1 MKKTAVLMIMLLI
14 VTGCA
19 TSDSHAKRRGGVGAG
34 IGAAGGALLG
44 QLIGGNTQATLLG
57 AGIGA
62 VVGGIYGY
70 ETGRRMDEQEAE
82 MRRQM
87 AAVEAARVERHADIL
102 AVTMGSDVLFD
113 VGSSSIKPGAEAQ
126 IQKVGQVL
134 KKYPETEIMIAGHTD
149 STGSAKFNQQLS
161 EHRANNVK
169 LVLVRAGVAPSR
181 IETIGFGQT
190 APVADNSTQ
199 DGRQQNRRVVITI
212 TPLETAA

>member
-19 TSDSHAKRRGGVGAG
+19 TSGSHSERRGGIGAG

-62 VVGGIYGY
+62 IVGGVYGY
-70 ETGRRMDEQEAE
+70 ETGRQMDEQEAE

-134 KKYPETEIMIAGHTD
+134 KKYPETEIVIAGHTD
-149 STGSAKFNQQLS
+149 STGSVEFNQQLS

-169 LVLVRAGVAPSR
+169 LILVRAGVAPSR
-181 IETIGFGQT
+181 IETLGFGQT
-190 APVADNSTQ
+190 APVADNNTEE
-199 DGRQQNRRVVITI
+199 GRQQNRRVVITI

>member
-1 MKKTAVLMIMLLI
+1 MIMLLI

-19 TSDSHAKRRGGVGAG
+19 TSGSHTKRRGGIGAG

-199 DGRQQNRRVVITI
+199 EGRQQNRRVVITI